1 MKKVTSENVQEYLA
15 RYMEG
20 ESTQEEQR
28 LLKEYFGNTKDLPA
42 DLRPY
47 AQMFVV
53 LEERPET
60 PSVEALDRFS
70 KGQIPAVRRSVKLWP
85 LVAAACVAAST
96 MSHGPVLVVNAPD
109 SAVAIPVS
117 ILMVASAIC
126 SFLACSKP
134 SSVLVSIIPLMA
146 PKMLARLEA
155 IVVALLIVCLIDS
168 FSSLAISSEAFSLC
182 LAYFSLIAVFCLS
195 YSSVSAVVS

>member
-53 LEERPET
+53 LEEKPET

-70 KGQIPAVRRSVKLWP
+70 EGQIPAVRRSVKLWP
-85 LVAAACVAAST
+85 LVAAACVAAFAVIFLTPPKHDENMAIAYVDGKMITNQAQVMQMGQEALQEIFSNGNEEEQLT
-96 MSHGPVLVVNAPD
+96 DLFNA
-109 SAVAIPVS
+109 
-117 ILMVASAIC
+117 
-126 SFLACSKP
+126 K
-134 SSVLVSIIPLMA
+134 
-146 PKMLARLEA
+146 
-155 IVVALLIVCLIDS
+155 
-168 FSSLAISSEAFSLC
+168 
-182 LAYFSLIAVFCLS
+182 
-195 YSSVSAVVS
+195 

>member
-53 LEERPET
+53 LEEKAET

-70 KGQIPAVRRSVKLWP
+70 EGQIPAVRRSVKLWP
-85 LVAAACVAAST
+85 LVAAACVAAFAVIFLTPPKHDENMAIAYVDGKMITNQAQVMQMGQEALQEIFSNGNEEEQLT
-96 MSHGPVLVVNAPD
+96 DLFNA
-109 SAVAIPVS
+109 
-117 ILMVASAIC
+117 
-126 SFLACSKP
+126 K
-134 SSVLVSIIPLMA
+134 
-146 PKMLARLEA
+146 
-155 IVVALLIVCLIDS
+155 
-168 FSSLAISSEAFSLC
+168 
-182 LAYFSLIAVFCLS
+182 
-195 YSSVSAVVS
+195 

>member
-42 DLRPY
+42 ELTPY

-53 LEERPET
+53 LEKKPET

-70 KGQIPAVRRSVKLWP
+70 KGQIPAVHRDVKLWP
-85 LVAAACVAAST
+85 LVAAACVAAF
-96 MSHGPVLVVNAPD
+96 
-109 SAVAIPVS
+109 AVI
-117 ILMVASAIC
+117 
-126 SFLACSKP
+126 FLTP
-134 SSVLVSIIPLMA
+134 
-146 PKMLARLEA
+146 PKHDENMTIAYVDGKMITNQAQAMQMGQEA
-155 IVVALLIVCLIDS
+155 LQEI
-168 FSSLAISSEAFSLC
+168 FSNGNEEEQLTDLFYAK
-182 LAYFSLIAVFCLS
+182 
-195 YSSVSAVVS
+195 

>member
-70 KGQIPAVRRSVKLWP
+70 EGQIPAVRRSVKLWP
-85 LVAAACVAAST
+85 LVAAACVAAFAVIFLTPPKHDENMAIAYVDGKMITNQAQVMQMGQEALQEIFSNGNEEEQLT
-96 MSHGPVLVVNAPD
+96 DLFNA
-109 SAVAIPVS
+109 
-117 ILMVASAIC
+117 
-126 SFLACSKP
+126 K
-134 SSVLVSIIPLMA
+134 
-146 PKMLARLEA
+146 
-155 IVVALLIVCLIDS
+155 
-168 FSSLAISSEAFSLC
+168 
-182 LAYFSLIAVFCLS
+182 
-195 YSSVSAVVS
+195 